1 MSTDA
6 ILFEQQGGIATITLN
21 TPDKGNAID
30 LVFVRRLVEIAMQ
43 CDLDPSIRCVV
54 LTGNGRLFCAGGD
67 ITLMQSAGDN
77 MAGILSELAGTL
89 HMAVTRL
96 ARMPKPLL
104 CLVNGAAA
112 GAGMGLALLGDV
124 VIAAR
129 SAKFSVA
136 YGAIGL
142 TPDGGISFLLPR
154 LVGLRK
160 AQELMLTNRRVSADE
175 AEAMGMIT
183 RAVDDDA
190 LAGEG
195 AKMAMLLSETAVG
208 AVGSVRNLLLG
219 SYGASLEGQMELE
232 ARSIARQGSGP
243 EGREGVA
250 AFLGKR
256 KADFTTGG

>member
-1 MSTDA
+1 MSEET
-6 ILFEQQGGIATITLN
+6 ILFEKQGGIATITLN
-21 TPDKGNAID
+21 APDKGNAID
-30 LVFVRRLVEIAMQ
+30 MPFVHRLFEIAMR

-54 LTGNGRLFCAGGD
+54 LTARGKLFCAGGD

-77 MAGILSELAGTL
+77 MAGILSELAGNL

-96 ARMPKPLL
+96 ARMSKPLL

-112 GAGMGLALLGDV
+112 GAGLGLAVMGDV
-124 VIAAR
+124 VLAAR

-142 TPDGGISFLLPR
+142 TPDGGLSFLLPR

-160 AQELMLTNRRVSADE
+160 AQELMLTNRRVAADE
-175 AEAMGMIT
+175 AEAMGLIT
-183 RAVDDDA
+183 RAVDDEA
-190 LAGEG
+190 LAEEG
-195 AKMAMLLSETAVG
+195 AKMAALLADSAVG
-208 AVGSVRNLLLG
+208 AIGSVRNLLLG
-219 SYGASLEGQMELE
+219 SYGASIEVQMEME
-232 ARSIARQGSGP
+232 ARSIARQGGGP

-256 KADFTTGG
+256 KADFSSAR